1 MVAFISRT
9 GYSANS
15 VQILTRSTKYNRGR
29 SALGRSDHGSDRP
42 RENMRY
48 RYTVCTVQYT
58 YTYARYTLK
67 LSVHTKLKFKSI
79 TTQGTRPLT
88 SGKLPARCL
97 RFSFMARATNAPISF
112 LSLK

>member
-1 MVAFISRT
+1 
-9 GYSANS
+9 
-15 VQILTRSTKYNRGR
+15 
-29 SALGRSDHGSDRP
+29 
-42 RENMRY
+42 MRY

-58 YTYARYTLK
+58 YTYARCTLK
-67 LSVHTKLKFKSI
+67 LSVHTKFKSI

-97 RFSFMARATNAPISF
+97 RFSFMARSTNAPISF